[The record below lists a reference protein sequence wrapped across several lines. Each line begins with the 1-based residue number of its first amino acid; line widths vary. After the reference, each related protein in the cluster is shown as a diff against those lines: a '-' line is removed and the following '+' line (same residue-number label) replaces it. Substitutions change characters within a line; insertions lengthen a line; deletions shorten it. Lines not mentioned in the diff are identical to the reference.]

1 MILLF
6 KNKIIHSLVSDQFVS
21 SEWIDYL
28 INASQFS
35 SPKHD
40 FRQIGPRIFQFLS
53 DFCQLAKDGMITLVE
68 SEDVFKAKAYEMIN
82 AFKSAAAKELA
93 STFDIILLTTST
105 NKLISNIYTSSYS
118 KRRRAKQKLVP
129 IIPMEYSKN
138 CSCHMSYHCTQ
149 NMTLRNGF
157 NGDEFQVTGLRIG
170 CYVVQALL
178 QSTLQCFYNSTC
190 INQIQSILNYSTTIN
205 IIVLNHS
212 SSFQSN
218 STIQHLI
225 EQSMIDQWFEN
236 VSYKFYYEKCQPSH
250 CIFTYNSRN
259 DLIYIVT
266 YLFGI
271 IGGLAMVLMIIIP
284 PIVKFIRRKQRPV
297 TNVQIHHDTI
307 ARDIS
312 ISERLGHLKKQ
323 LIDALIKFN
332 IIRSYPPAISQ
343 YDITSLVTV
352 TRSVRILSP
361 SLSLYLKLYEKYPE
375 TLSCPCTSLL
385 IDYGE
390 FISLNFELHPICRS
404 DFVSEKWTNPLINV
418 SSEMNEAYQYL
429 QSFAYWG
436 PLFFRLLFD
445 VCQLSEKTIYHN
457 LALFNSTSLITVY
470 LLPNN
475 TFYRSSEMFIDLF
488 EQNLIQSL
496 NQSMSL
502 IRITSL
508 GNGHVSPIAL
518 RGFDGFNGSLNEDIN
533 INLTYLMFYD
543 YGTTLLGHCQCT
555 LRSFCKFQAQIGG
568 WTIPGIY
575 WSCSTM
581 EATLISNVQC
591 LFNDTCLKTLEL
603 EMARANMPVHS
614 KIIDLKLL
622 NRNIFHPNSSI
633 QQIFD
638 HSMVNQ
644 WKKNVSFRSY
654 FDRCKPSVCT
664 YTFNKRSD
672 LTNIITTILGLFG
685 GLTTLLVNLVPPIIK
700 FIRNKMTRNQT
711 NIDISNGQRV
721 KIIWIKMKNY
731 FKNYN
736 VFRWNLSIDPHEIK
750 SEIISTRILIF
761 LFILSVMI
769 LSFYLFLAVV
779 SGIVPV
785 ENPSFEDYNQLVAE
799 YDSVECSCSS
809 ISIPYGQFI
818 EINTEYHQ
826 ICYSAFVEERWI
838 EYFSDAM
845 YWAWYLHLN
854 ERVPYRSNLAFH
866 TAGGRSLAVFSA
878 LCHRANALQT
888 VERTDSY
895 VMFMANHLEG
905 TSVYQTY
912 GNNNCSCQYPTSD
925 CYQEAQ
931 FFRYHTRNYSTTYQF
946 SSTGFYTGCYIMQS
960 LRHSTLEFFYNQT
973 NVDKLPDA
981 ITVAGFPLY
990 PDEVKHLAILNVS
1003 LNNPKEIVGQ
1013 VLDRMLVERWNRSV
1027 SYQSYFEE
1035 CNSTEC

>member
-1 MILLF
+1 MAGIYNSVKTFITTLNLF
-6 KNKIIHSLVSDQFVS
+6 ESYPRSTDTFDITNERISTWIFLVLYTLSIAVLGTYTSVIIVEKSEIVESPCLSKYQSLQSKYGNSSVTCFCTTVSVPYQTFLRIEPIFHSLCSSQFVS

-53 DFCQLAKDGMITLVE
+53 GFCQLAKDEMTSNSLPKFYSQKFISALVE
-68 SEDVFKAKAYEMIN
+68 SEDVFKVKAYEMIN

-105 NKLISNIYTSSYS
+105 NKLISNIYTSAYS

-129 IIPMEYSKN
+129 IVPMEYSKN
-138 CSCHMSYHCTQ
+138 CSCHMSYHCSQ
-149 NMTLRNGF
+149 NMTLKNGS
-157 NGDEFQVTGLRIG
+157 NGDEFQVTGLQIG

-178 QSTLQCFYNSTC
+178 QSNLQCFYNSTC

-205 IIVLNHS
+205 ITALNHS

-250 CIFTYNSRN
+250 CILTYSGRN

-312 ISERLGHLKKQ
+312 IGERLGHLKKQ

-332 IIRSYPPAISQ
+332 IIRSYPPAVSQ

-352 TRSVRILSP
+352 TRSVRVLSP

-385 IDYGE
+385 INYGE
-390 FISLNFELHPICRS
+390 FLSLNFELHPVCRS

-436 PLFFRLLFD
+436 PLFFRLLSD
-445 VCQLSEKTIYHN
+445 LCQLSEKTIYHN
-457 LALFNSTSLITVY
+457 LALFNSTSFITVY

-518 RGFDGFNGSLNEDIN
+518 RG
-533 INLTYLMFYD
+533 
-543 YGTTLLGHCQCT
+543 
-555 LRSFCKFQAQIGG
+555 
-568 WTIPGIY
+568 
-575 WSCSTM
+575 
-581 EATLISNVQC
+581 
-591 LFNDTCLKTLEL
+591 
-603 EMARANMPVHS
+603 
-614 KIIDLKLL
+614 
-622 NRNIFHPNSSI
+622 
-633 QQIFD
+633 
-638 HSMVNQ
+638 
-644 WKKNVSFRSY
+644 
-654 FDRCKPSVCT
+654 
-664 YTFNKRSD
+664 
-672 LTNIITTILGLFG
+672 
-685 GLTTLLVNLVPPIIK
+685 
-700 FIRNKMTRNQT
+700 
-711 NIDISNGQRV
+711 
-721 KIIWIKMKNY
+721 
-731 FKNYN
+731 
-736 VFRWNLSIDPHEIK
+736 
-750 SEIISTRILIF
+750 
-761 LFILSVMI
+761 
-769 LSFYLFLAVV
+769 
-779 SGIVPV
+779 GIVPV

-826 ICYSAFVEERWI
+826 ICYSAFVEQRWI

-878 LCHRANALQT
+878 LCQYINETIWNSRNIFYNSRYISTFIISERLFRLEINATIDQFIQDTLNSFVNTLKLIEISSRANALQT

-912 GNNNCSCQYPTSD
+912 GNKNCSCEYPTSD

-946 SSTGFYTGCYIMQS
+946 SSTGFYTGCYIMES

-1013 VLDRMLVERWNRSV
+1013 ILDRMLVERWNRSV

-1035 CNSTEC
+1035 CNSTECRYTTNKRNAHIYVVTTIFGLSGGILTILRMIIPFLVRLIRNTVQPWLRRIFRRTVQPIDT